1 MKKLLGLI
9 LISTSLFLAKAVTL
23 STGIVTTEKDAL
35 AQLIKKEQAKDQK
48 GLEALLNKYLKENK
62 AGQIAAL
69 TIVDVK
75 TDDNKIAFITVE
87 GKNIYVSSQL
97 LKKITDQQAQTLLKA
112 QADFRAVYNKAQKDV
127 DEASKK
133 LEDVY
138 KGILKK

>member
-9 LISTSLFLAKAVTL
+9 LISTSLFAAKAVTL